1 MLPSCL
7 SDSVFRGTVG
17 CAAIVTCISS
27 DSRYVLYTYGY
38 PQPTNDVGYEI
49 FDTACGKLTSI
60 FSGPSNSDDGYVGAG
75 AVADPSFS
83 MLAVVDGNLQNLRIR
98 IGSLNYS
105 GQNVAFTVTNT
116 FYIEGLAPPES
127 AFVYVTYINGYVVI
141 LFNKVDGNYYLAA
154 FTAYQQVMAPSLVV
168 TVPSGKILYNNSF
181 SGFCINGVTYVT
193 FATIL
198 GGVADQNLATQLT
211 EPSYLNIYS
220 IGPVPIQVAR
230 VQLPQFGNYVS
241 VYNGPDYANI
251 AVSLRAT
258 YLPGQPSFATDTSN
272 QMSLDGQIG
281 NLRVYK
287 FDGCNIS
294 LIACVNLAS
303 EVVVG
308 GWHPNGLIIPT
319 FYNVPIEGVNPPV
332 VFNYLQL
339 PNLTCVGY
347 PVMGPPF
354 SFGSSISP
362 DGKKL
367 FVGSYFAVEGFNN
380 IVLYT

>member
-7 SDSVFRGTVG
+7 SDSVSRGPVG
-17 CAAIVTCISS
+17 TEAEVASISS
-27 DSRYVLYTYGY
+27 DSRYVLYNYAYT
-38 PQPTNDVGYEI
+38 QPTNDVGYEI

-60 FSGPSNSDDGYVGAG
+60 FSGPSNSDDGYVGAT

-83 MLAVVDGNLQNLRIR
+83 MLFVVDSNLQNLRVR

-105 GQNVAFTVTNT
+105 GNSVVYTVTNT
-116 FYIEGLAPPES
+116 FYVSGVPPPDS
-127 AFVYVTYINGYVVI
+127 AVAVVTYINGYVVI
-141 LFNKVDGNYYLAA
+141 LFNKADGNYYLAA
-154 FTAYQQVMAPSLVV
+154 FTAYQQIMAPSLVV
-168 TVPSGKILYNNSF
+168 TVPSGKTLYSNAIP
-181 SGFCINGVTYVT
+181 GFCINGVTYVA
-193 FATIL
+193 FATIFA
-198 GGVADQNLATQLT
+198 GVTVDNTVTQIT
-211 EPSYLNIYS
+211 APSYLNIYA
-220 IGPVPIQVAR
+220 IGAVPTQVAR
-230 VQLPQFGNYVS
+230 VQLPQYGNWIS

-258 YLPGQPSFATDTSN
+258 YLPGQPSLFTDTSN

-319 FYNVPIEGVNPPV
+319 FYDVPIANLNPPV

-339 PNLTCVGY
+339 PNLTSVGY
-347 PVMGPPF
+347 PVMGPPGSF
-354 SFGSSISP
+354 SSSISP

-367 FVGSYFAVEGFNN
+367 FVGGYSVTGFNN